1 MSSHCSIYTPAVRVR
16 SIIEGLWFS
25 VPYQVYSRLFAMRRS
40 KSLIS
45 LTMLKIDLY
54 KWKLFRSLYIH
65 LESTLLILL
74 DRCPNRSEEVRCNFH
89 PRGPDKHCALTF
101 HVIFVA
107 MGPLQVVIFN
117 AVLHQQISF
126 IVTIRYFSNFYVRV
140 SVTLRPL
147 SPAVKC
153 LGRGVRGPASFRL
166 LNRDSRTAPH
176 PTPHRPRDSTDSTV
190 YAMPPTPL
198 HSPSATRKTSQAAQ
212 QNTMNRRPRN
222 KEDPDDLATK
232 PLLSTMPGLMVLMK
246 INTLGQ

>member
-1 MSSHCSIYTPAVRVR
+1 MTSHCSIYTPAVRVR

-107 MGPLQVVIFN
+107 MRPLQVVIFN

-126 IVTIRYFSNFYVRV
+126 IVTIRYFQIF
-140 SVTLRPL
+140 
-147 SPAVKC
+147 
-153 LGRGVRGPASFRL
+153 
-166 LNRDSRTAPH
+166 
-176 PTPHRPRDSTDSTV
+176 
-190 YAMPPTPL
+190 
-198 HSPSATRKTSQAAQ
+198 
-212 QNTMNRRPRN
+212 
-222 KEDPDDLATK
+222 
-232 PLLSTMPGLMVLMK
+232 
-246 INTLGQ
+246 TLGFQSRFDPCPPR